1 MAKQL
6 TIFLENRPGRIKS
19 ISDVLLENNLNIW
32 AFTIQDRGEFGLMKL
47 IVDKPQTAQLVL
59 ADRGFAV
66 VLKEVLAVTAQADK
80 PGNLERLTSA
90 LLEKGV
96 NIKDVSGF
104 VSPRDRQGICFIE
117 FQNPDGADLEET
129 LAAHGFRIL
138 SDSEL
143 YEL

>member
-19 ISDVLLENNLNIW
+19 ISNILVENNLNIW
-32 AFTIQDRGEFGLMKL
+32 AFTIQDRGEFGLIKL
-47 IVDKPQTAQLVL
+47 IVDKPQVAQLVL
-59 ADRGFAV
+59 ADRGLAV
-66 VLKEVLAVTAQADK
+66 VLKEVLAVVAEADR
-80 PGNLERLTSA
+80 PGNLDRLTSA

-96 NIKDVSGF
+96 NIKDAAGF
-104 VSPRDRQGICFIE
+104 VSPRDRQGICFME
-117 FQNPDGADLEET
+117 FENPDGADIEQII
-129 LAAHGFRIL
+129 AGQGFRVL